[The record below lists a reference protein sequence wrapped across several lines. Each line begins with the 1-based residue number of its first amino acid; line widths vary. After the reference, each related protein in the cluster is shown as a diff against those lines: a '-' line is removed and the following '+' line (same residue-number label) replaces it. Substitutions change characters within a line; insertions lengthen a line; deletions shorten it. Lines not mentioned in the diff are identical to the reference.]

1 MRSYLEL
8 LAKVLE
14 RGCPRSD
21 RTGVG
26 TRSLFG
32 QTFESDLSEGY
43 PLLTTK
49 KVSFRSIIEELLWFV
64 AGRTDVRWLNGRKV
78 TIWDEWADANGDL
91 GPIYGYQWRRWP
103 GRDGQATDQLQNAF
117 NLLSEDPRSRR
128 IVVNS
133 WNVAELDRMAL
144 PPCHLCFQ
152 LQVEEDRLNC
162 LVHQRSADIFLGV
175 PFNIASYAALVG
187 MFCQLLPLVPG
198 RLLFAFGD
206 LHLYNNHLDQAR
218 LQLERSPGTQPRL
231 EFIEAPKDLFSFRF
245 EHFRLTGYSPQ
256 PAIAAPIAV

>member
-14 RGCPRSD
+14 QGCPRSD

-32 QTFESDLSEGY
+32 QTFEADLADGY

-49 KVSFRSIIEELLWFV
+49 KIHFRSIIEELLWFV
-64 AGRTDVRWLNGRKV
+64 AGRTDVRWLNERKV
-78 TIWDEWADANGDL
+78 TIWDEWADANDDL
-91 GPIYGYQWRRWP
+91 GPIYGHQWRRWP
-103 GRDGQATDQLQNAF
+103 GRDGQVMDQLQSAYD
-117 NLLSEDPRSRR
+117 LLSKDPMSRR
-128 IVVNS
+128 IIVNS
-133 WNVAELDRMAL
+133 WNVSELDRMAL

-152 LQVEEDRLNC
+152 LHVEKDRINC
-162 LVHQRSADIFLGV
+162 LIHQRSADIFLGV
-175 PFNIASYAALVG
+175 PFNIASYAALVE
-187 MFCQLLPLVPG
+187 MFCQLLPLAPG
-198 RLLFAFGD
+198 RLLFVFGD

-218 LQLERSPGTQPRL
+218 LQLERSPDIPPRL
-231 EFIEAPKDLFSFRF
+231 EFAATPKDLFSFRF
-245 EHFRLTGYSPQ
+245 EHFRLTGYNPQ